1 MDLFVLVKTS
11 KEGDIVSQSIPL
23 KLHLFSR
30 HSKKGKNSSKYW
42 ASFLPQQQNH
52 TSLSERQSAVTSPQ
66 GRADWAHR
74 YSQYFQNHEPA
85 FVKGLAVAA
94 RGVCH
99 IRPGSLSPGPSSPQP

>member
-42 ASFLPQQQNH
+42 ASFLHNSRTIQAYLRENLLSQVHKEELTGPTAIAN
-52 TSLSERQSAVTSPQ
+52 TSRITSPPLSKGWLWQQ
-66 GRADWAHR
+66 GVSVTFA
-74 YSQYFQNHEPA
+74 
-85 FVKGLAVAA
+85 LA
-94 RGVCH
+94 
-99 IRPGSLSPGPSSPQP
+99 P